1 MKTLNILAFSLI
13 IASSYAHAVN
23 PLPPKPFKTPLQREM
38 DLRGFREGL
47 PADTLAN
54 LVENHSLQCLTE
66 LNTAGNIV
74 VFKKASKE
82 LIVKVR
88 LLHTISR
95 QDWQA
100 VYDHC

>member
-1 MKTLNILAFSLI
+1 MKTLNILAISLLI
-13 IASSYAHAVN
+13 VSSTAQAVT
-23 PLPPKPFKTPLQREM
+23 PLPPKPFKTPLQKEM
-38 DLRGFREGL
+38 DLRGYREGL
-47 PADTLAN
+47 PVDTLAN
-54 LVENHSLQCLTE
+54 LVENYSLQCSSE

-100 VYDHC
+100 VYDAC